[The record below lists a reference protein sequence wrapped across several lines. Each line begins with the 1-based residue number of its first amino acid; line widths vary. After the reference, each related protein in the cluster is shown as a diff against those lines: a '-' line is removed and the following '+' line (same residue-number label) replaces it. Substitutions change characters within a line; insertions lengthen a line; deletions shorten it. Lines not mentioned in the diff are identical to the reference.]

1 MTRNFTRLQTFLAS
15 KFHFPL
21 HEAGSPRHLKIDQP
35 FCLKTSLTM
44 GQAFRWRPLGDHWY
58 SGVLGQRHVH
68 VRRTQAG
75 IEYRAAGPEG
85 EIVDAELNDDL
96 RRYFRLDTDDIEG
109 VYADLEGRDSRI
121 GPLLASYRGVRVLRQ
136 EPWECLASYIC
147 SANASVESITKNV
160 EALADTYGNPVELAG
175 EVRYTFPGPE
185 VLAQVSENSVRELG
199 LGFKGP
205 RVIAAARRVTDNPGE
220 LERLR
225 EIPYPDTKRRLM
237 EYEGIGPKI
246 ADCVCLMALDKLEA
260 FPVDRHIRRAVEE
273 YFWPGE
279 KATDGAMVRWAQD
292 FFGPHAGYVGQ
303 YLFLDRRLN

>member
-1 MTRNFTRLQTFLAS
+1 
-15 KFHFPL
+15 
-21 HEAGSPRHLKIDQP
+21 
-35 FCLKTSLTM
+35 M
-44 GQAFRWRPLGDHWY
+44 GQAFRWRPLRDHWY

-121 GPLLASYRGVRVLRQ
+121 GPLLESYRGVRVLRQ

-185 VLAQVSENSVRELG
+185 VLAQVSEDGVRDLG
-199 LGFKGP
+199 LGSRGRVSSP
-205 RVIAAARRVTDNPGE
+205 RLVGLLTTQVSWNDCGRS
-220 LERLR
+220 
-225 EIPYPDTKRRLM
+225 PYPDTKRRLM

-260 FPVDRHIRRAVEE
+260 FPLDRHIRRAVEE

-292 FFGPHAGYVGQ
+292 FFGPHAGHVGQ
-303 YLFLDRRLN
+303 YLFLDRRPN